1 MLLVILHMILGVVMY
16 ESEILKLMSASGKP
30 VSIGEVR
37 DVLAKKLGKAVS
49 YETVKRDLMSL
60 AAKGEIYSKSIGG
73 GRRVSWV
80 FWLPKALR
88 LEAQKPPSL
97 PDPFDIP
104 IVERDSMNPKQLS
117 ELYDRLLEEYGIMV
131 KRYLKMGSRFVV
143 LCDKRVVFSSDREIS
158 DEDIREL
165 ERKYGKVCYI
175 LTEDL
180 IEESSWMPL
189 GDEDYYPTIEIILGR
204 TDWEAKEIFGHGLR
218 VIADF
223 DTGNPDIAAF
233 SDEELSPLKV
243 MVPRIMRRAIHLG
256 RYYDYY
262 LLKVRIGICDASG
275 ERRCIQKTC
284 RSVLFWREVER
295 NPFLLANPNRKGF
308 IGRDLM
314 IHFPFDILLSGKTK
328 RSKVYLT

>member
-1 MLLVILHMILGVVMY
+1 MY
-16 ESEILKLMSASGKP
+16 ESEILELLSVSGKP
-30 VSIGEVR
+30 ISIGEVR
-37 DVLAKKLGKAVS
+37 EALAKELRKAVS

-60 AAKGEIYSKSIGG
+60 AAKGEIYSKSFGG
-73 GRRVSWV
+73 GRRVSWI
-80 FWLPKALR
+80 FWLPKPLM
-88 LEAQKPPSL
+88 LEARKPPSL
-97 PDPFDIP
+97 HDPFDIP

-117 ELYDRLLEEYGIMV
+117 ELYDHLLEEYGSMV
-131 KRYLKMGSRFVV
+131 KQHLKKGSRFLV
-143 LCDKRVVFSSDREIS
+143 LCDKRIVFSSDREIS
-158 DEDIREL
+158 DEDVREI

-175 LTEDL
+175 VTEDL

-189 GDEDYYPTIEIILGR
+189 RDEDYYPTIEISLGGI
-204 TDWEAKEIFGHGLR
+204 DWGAKEIFDQGLR

-233 SDEELSPLKV
+233 SHEELSPFKV

-256 RYYDYY
+256 KYYDYY
-262 LLKVRIGICDASG
+262 LLKVKIGICDASG

-314 IHFPFDILLSGKTK
+314 VHFPFNILLSGKMK
-328 RSKVYLT
+328 HSKVYLT